1 MLTQCCVTPER
12 CESFGESDESPA
24 NLYLLDANRRWLFS
38 WFHSCEFFKQ
48 ESHLEIGRPYAL
60 IACIMDITRDITQS
74 DMFKCEF
81 ARGANKKRF
90 REQLAT
96 DTSFDRNRATIHHGC
111 PTISITSETAQ
122 SIPCVTT
129 IVFPRDYCHVMS
141 VCANNT
147 RRILTIHFIAAC
159 MLHCNTIVS
168 QSWASLSHWINK

>member
-24 NLYLLDANRRWLFS
+24 NLYLLELTLIIFLVSRLRI
-38 WFHSCEFFKQ
+38 FHS
-48 ESHLEIGRPYAL
+48 R
-60 IACIMDITRDITQS
+60 ITFGNWMHWSRHGYRARYTQS

-81 ARGANKKRF
+81 ARSVNKKRF
-90 REQLAT
+90 RGQLAT
-96 DTSFDRNRATIHHGC
+96 DTSFDRNRATIRHGC
-111 PTISITSETAQ
+111 PTISITSEAAQ
-122 SIPCVTT
+122 SIPRVTT
-129 IVFPRDYCHVMS
+129 IVFPRDYCHVTS

-159 MLHCNTIVS
+159 MLHCNTTVS